1 MEIQK
6 AGKETGMIDKSGR
19 LFGKLNII
27 DLIFIILMLAAAVF
41 AMSRFGVFSP
51 EKAAGTADNKMLLT
65 MYQEEANTFTV
76 SNIKPGDPVSES
88 FQNTDFGKVSGI
100 EIGEPVNWG
109 ADQDGRQ
116 TAAGRDGYS
125 SIKLEIE
132 APGTVT
138 SSGLTISGAK
148 YYVGQILVIRVG
160 TSTLYARV
168 EGAEQIN
175 Q

>member
-1 MEIQK
+1 
-6 AGKETGMIDKSGR
+6 MIDKSGR

-27 DLIFIILMLAAAVF
+27 DFIFIILILAAAVF
-41 AMSRFGVFSP
+41 AMNKFGVFSP
-51 EKAAGTADNKMLLT
+51 EKTSGTVEQKMLLT

-88 FQNTDFGKVSGI
+88 FQNTNFGKVTDI

-109 ADQDGRQ
+109 ADQEGRQ
-116 TAAGRDGYS
+116 TEAGRDGYS

-138 SSGLTISGAK
+138 SSGLTISGVK
-148 YYVGQILVIRVG
+148 YYVGQVLVIRVG
-160 TSTLYARV
+160 TSTLFARV